1 MPDEPAGSRPN
12 DKITEDVS
20 AGLETV
26 PGIDTAE
33 IDIYVD
39 RGVVTLNGTVDT
51 YALKEQAGKIT
62 EKVGGVL
69 EVVNHLRIRKDAGV
83 VPDVR
88 TKPLRTAK

>member
-26 PGIDTAE
+26 PEIDTAE